1 MKIAL
6 SLLSGTSYGGVT
18 YFNNLIPALAQIDKS
33 NEYHIF
39 LYKESN
45 LSERI
50 KQDNFFF
57 QVCPNSV
64 HSAYMRFF
72 WEQFVLPIKLKKRK
86 IDIMFTAKNANII
99 LATCKTI
106 ISIRN
111 MEPLCYK
118 NYENHWILN
127 TFSWLRRKF
136 TLISINNA
144 DRIIAVSQSVKNY
157 LENLRPGIGDKVKVI
172 YNGNPVTK
180 KSLNKNVYN
189 KPPPFILSASKFVAY
204 ANQLNL
210 IEGYALLYEKNKE
223 LPPLWLAGGILD
235 RVYFEKIKKVIIKRN
250 ITDKIKFLGLITHQH
265 LIELYSQAH
274 AFIYPSTLEAC
285 PQTLIE
291 AMACGVPIASS
302 NVPPM
307 PEICETAAIYFD
319 PYDKNDIAEKIDLI
333 LFDESLRNYLR
344 KSALERSR
352 FFDWEKTAIDLVKVF
367 EMVYQKSPQSK
378 SDYSFYE

>member
-1 MKIAL
+1 MKIAI
-6 SLLSGTSYGGVT
+6 STLSGVSYGGTT
-18 YFNNLIPALAQIDKS
+18 YFSNLIPALAKVDKY
-33 NEYHIF
+33 NKYHVF
-39 LYKESN
+39 THSGSD
-45 LSERI
+45 LSETI
-50 KQDNFFF
+50 NQENFFF
-57 QVCPNSV
+57 
-64 HSAYMRFF
+64 HEYSAKPCSAFIRLFR
-72 WEQFVLPIKLKKRK
+72 EQLILPMELKKRK

-99 LATCKTI
+99 FAPCKTI

-118 NYENHWILN
+118 NYENQWILN
-127 TFSWLRRKF
+127 VFSWLRRKF

-157 LENLRPGIGDKVKVI
+157 LENLRPGIGDKVNII

-210 IEGYALLYEKNKE
+210 IEGYALLYEKNKD

-235 RVYFEKIKKVIIKRN
+235 KVYFEKIKKVITKRN
-250 ITDKIKFLGLITHQH
+250 ITDKIKFLGLIPHEH
-265 LIELYSQAH
+265 LIELCSQAH
-274 AFIYPSTLEAC
+274 AFIYPSTLESC

-319 PYDKNDIAEKIDLI
+319 PYDKNDIAEKIDSI
-333 LFDESLRNYLR
+333 LFDESLRKRLR
-344 KSALERSR
+344 KTALERSR
-352 FFDWEKTAIDLVKVF
+352 FFDWGKTAADLVKVF
-367 EMVYQKSPQSK
+367 EMVYQNSPQSK
-378 SDYSFYE
+378 NAYSSYE

>member
-6 SLLSGTSYGGVT
+6 SLLSGISYGGVT
-18 YFNNLIPALAQIDKS
+18 YFNNLIPALAKIDKL

-39 LYKESN
+39 VYKN
-45 LSERI
+45 NKLPERVN
-50 KQDNFFF
+50 QDNFFF
-57 QVCPNSV
+57 QVCPDGV
-64 HSAYMRFF
+64 HSVYMRFF
-72 WEQFVLPIKLKKRK
+72 WEQLILPMELKKRK

-99 LATCKTI
+99 LAPCKTI

-127 TFSWLRRKF
+127 VFSWLMRKF

-157 LENLRPGIGDKVKVI
+157 LENLRPGIGDKVNVI
-172 YNGNPVTK
+172 YNGNPVLK
-180 KSLNKNVYN
+180 ESFKNPGYN
-189 KPPPFILSASKFVAY
+189 KTTPFILSASKFVAY

-210 IEGYALLYEKNKE
+210 IEGYAQLYEKNKD

-235 RVYFEKIKKVIIKRN
+235 KVYFEKIKKIIAKKN
-250 ITDKIKFLGLITHQH
+250 LKNKIVFLGLIPHEH

-319 PYDKNDIAEKIDLI
+319 PYDKNDIAEKIDSI
-333 LFDESLRNYLR
+333 LSDENLRDHLR
-344 KSALERSR
+344 KTALERSQ
-352 FFDWEKTAIDLVKVF
+352 FFDWEKTAADLVKVF
-367 EMVYQKSPQSK
+367 GMVYQSSSQSK
-378 SDYSFYE
+378 SDYLSYE